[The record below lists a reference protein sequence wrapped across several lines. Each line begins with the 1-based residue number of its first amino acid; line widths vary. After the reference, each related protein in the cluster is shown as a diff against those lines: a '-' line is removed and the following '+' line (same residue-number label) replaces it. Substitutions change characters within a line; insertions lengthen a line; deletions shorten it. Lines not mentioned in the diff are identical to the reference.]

1 MIYQPLRG
9 TKLSSVQFKVG
20 HGRFVSHIAFCGSR
34 MLRGPANIPRPA
46 GPGEAG
52 GAGSAVT
59 WKSMA
64 RGWESKSVESQ
75 METSQ
80 SKQEETAKKRLTA
93 EVAAAL
99 RKKETL
105 LLARTHLQQQMQA
118 SQHPR
123 HREMLQNAL
132 TDLEKQLADLGALD
146 RAAGSH

>member
-1 MIYQPLRG
+1 
-9 TKLSSVQFKVG
+9 
-20 HGRFVSHIAFCGSR
+20 
-34 MLRGPANIPRPA
+34 
-46 GPGEAG
+46 
-52 GAGSAVT
+52 
-59 WKSMA
+59 MA

-75 METSQ
+75 IETSQ
-80 SKQEETAKKRLTA
+80 SKQEETARKRLTL

-105 LLARTHLQQQMQA
+105 LLARAHLQQQMQV

-132 TDLEKQLADLGALD
+132 TDLEKQLADLDALD